1 MDDPVAP
8 PDKPWHALDPD
19 SVLAALGCG
28 REGLSASEVAA
39 RRRRCGP
46 NELPRPA
53 GPNPVL
59 IFLGQFKS
67 PLIYLLLAAAT
78 ASVLIGEARDA
89 VFIAAVLLIN
99 ALVGTSQE
107 WQAARGAAALDSLVR
122 QQAVVR
128 RDGRKQSVD
137 STELV
142 PGDVVDLESG
152 ARVPADLRLLTSH
165 DLRVDESLLT
175 GESLPAEKQAG
186 AELALATPLGDRA
199 TLLHAGTIVL
209 SGRAEG
215 VVVRTGMHTEIGRIA
230 GALAA
235 APESPPPLILRLA
248 RFTRWLG
255 LVIMAAI
262 AVLAAVDL
270 AQGHSLAEVFFVAV
284 ALAVSAIPEGLPV
297 AISVALAIAARR
309 MAEAH
314 VIVRALPAV
323 EGLGACTII
332 ASDKT
337 GTLTVNQLTVKKLW
351 LPSCGLVDVEGEG
364 YSRHGKL
371 SRACTAL
378 RQTDT
383 QAAMSLAVAG
393 ALCNEATWH
402 DSGGTVHHVG
412 DTVDVAF
419 LVLAAKLGLDH
430 ATLQQEH
437 AAVASIPFE
446 PQLRY
451 AARFHR
457 ADGDLAASVKGAA
470 EAVLPMCVG
479 ADAAGWMAQAAEL
492 AAQGYRVLAV
502 AGGSVAGTSAE
513 DLRDLRFLGF
523 VGLIDPIRPEV
534 PAAIAR
540 CRRAGVAVVMVTGDH
555 PETALAIGRELG
567 LANKRAE
574 VVTGADLEA
583 AGSHRG
589 RFDAVVAQA
598 RIFARVEPTQKL
610 FIVESMKRAGHF
622 VAVTGDGVNDAPAL
636 NAAHIGV
643 AMGRGGTDVA
653 RAAGDLILTDDNFA
667 SIVAGIAQGRAA
679 YDNVRKVTLM
689 LVSTGAAEIVVF
701 VLAQIAGLP
710 LPLTAVQLLW
720 LNLVTNGIQDVALA
734 FEKGEPFALDRPPRP
749 PDQPLF
755 DRRMIE
761 ATILSGGVIGGL
773 AFVCFAW
780 LLQAGWSEEAA
791 RNILL
796 LLMVSFENAQVLN
809 CRSEIRSVFAIP
821 LRDNPFVVIA
831 VFAAQAV
838 HIAAMNI
845 PGLRDVLGLAPVTPA
860 VWLAVVAIA
869 ATLVAVLEAY
879 KFLRRRQ
886 AGLAY
891 TATRQ

>member
-1 MDDPVAP
+1 M
-8 PDKPWHALDPD
+8 
-19 SVLAALGCG
+19 
-28 REGLSASEVAA
+28 
-39 RRRRCGP
+39 
-46 NELPRPA
+46 
-53 GPNPVL
+53 
-59 IFLGQFKS
+59 
-67 PLIYLLLAAAT
+67 
-78 ASVLIGEARDA
+78 
-89 VFIAAVLLIN
+89 
-99 ALVGTSQE
+99 
-107 WQAARGAAALDSLVR
+107 
-122 QQAVVR
+122 
-128 RDGRKQSVD
+128 
-137 STELV
+137 
-142 PGDVVDLESG
+142 
-152 ARVPADLRLLTSH
+152 RLLSSH

-175 GESLPAEKQAG
+175 GESLPSEKHAS
-186 AELALATPLGDRA
+186 AALAPVTPLGDRV

-209 SGRAEG
+209 SGRAES
-215 VVVRTGMHTEIGRIA
+215 VVVRTGLRTEIGRIA
-230 GALAA
+230 GALAS
-235 APESPPPLILRLA
+235 APDSPPPLMLRLA

-255 LVIMAAI
+255 LVIVVAI
-262 AVLAAVDL
+262 AILAAVDV
-270 AQGHSLAEVFFVAV
+270 ARGHSLTEVFFVAV

-309 MAEAH
+309 MADAH

-364 YSRHGKL
+364 YSRQGRV
-371 SRACTAL
+371 SRAGAAL
-378 RQTDT
+378 AAGDT
-383 QAAMSLAVAG
+383 PAASALAIAG
-393 ALCNEATWH
+393 ALCNEATWQ
-402 DSGGTVHHVG
+402 DNAGAIHHVG

-430 ATLQQEH
+430 TRLQREHPSVAT
-437 AAVASIPFE
+437 IPFE

-451 AARFHR
+451 AARFHQ
-457 ADGDLAASVKGAA
+457 AEGGAVASVKGAA
-470 EAVLPMCVG
+470 EAVLPMCAG
-479 ADAAGWMAQAAEL
+479 ADAADWMAQAAAL

-502 AGGSVAGTSAE
+502 AGGKVAGTGAH
-513 DLRDLRFLGF
+513 DLRDLQLLGF
-523 VGLIDPIRPEV
+523 VGLIDPVRPEV
-534 PAAIAR
+534 PDAIAR
-540 CRRAGVAVVMVTGDH
+540 CHRAGVGVVMVTGDH

-567 LANKRAE
+567 LAHTREE
-574 VVTGADLEA
+574 VVTGADLDA
-583 AGSHRG
+583 AASDRA
-589 RFDAVVAQA
+589 RFDTMVARA

-610 FIVESMKRAGHF
+610 SIVEAMKRAGHF

-643 AMGRGGTDVA
+643 AMGRDGTDVA
-653 RAAGDLILTDDNFA
+653 RAAADLILTDDNFA
-667 SIVAGIAQGRAA
+667 SIVAGIAHGRAA

-701 VLAQIAGLP
+701 VLAQIADLP

-761 ATILSGGVIGGL
+761 ATVLSGAVIGGL
-773 AFVCFAW
+773 AFVCFAG
-780 LLQAGWSEEAA
+780 LLQAGWSEAAA

-821 LRDNPFVVIA
+821 LRDNPFVVVA
-831 VFAAQAV
+831 VFAAQAI

-845 PGLRDVLGLAPVTPA
+845 PGLREVLGLAPVAPA
-860 VWLAVVAIA
+860 VWLAVVAVA
-869 ATLVAVLEAY
+869 ASLVAVLEAY

-886 AGLAY
+886 AGSRLYCRPIVIGPPAWGQGR
-891 TATRQ
+891 TW